1 MPCLGIFR
9 LEFQKTFVIFEI
21 STFEFVKN
29 ELLTHT
35 KNFGMESAF
44 SKGPG
49 SSFSED
55 SGLGPG
61 PHIKY
66 AVKNYIAEFNSPRV
80 QGRG

>member
-1 MPCLGIFR
+1 MPCLGIFC
-9 LEFQKTFVIFEI
+9 LLSYLKSVPSNLSKI
-21 STFEFVKN
+21 

-61 PHIKY
+61 PLIKY